1 MLNLAT
7 ALPRN
12 GRSKGGAILPFREL
26 REFLDPDPVNP
37 LGDHDLGVFAVA
49 NIAPENA
56 SAAVPSSLRRRHAN
70 SG

>member
-1 MLNLAT
+1 MAT
-7 ALPRN
+7 A
-12 GRSKGGAILPFREL
+12 KAAAILPFREL
-26 REFLDPDPVNP
+26 REFLDPDPVSP

-56 SAAVPSSLRRRHAN
+56 SAALPSSLRRRHAN